1 MVFRKH
7 LIFLT
12 VILTV
17 VLPLGCLS
25 AVHAEV
31 LTETERNLM
40 EAEQNLA
47 EHGLVLEDV
56 VNEYFGFDANSRGF
70 VVFLPPYRSDGVP
83 NFIFFDVT
91 GDGCVDLCTG
101 RVFGSGMTR
110 VEAVVFDPL
119 AHERYILD
127 GYNYFYFIQG
137 VSDGRLVVIECGP
150 YGYGDPLTDTWGT
163 VAFEDGRL
171 VFVPDEEQPV
181 SATVNHSHPWFMP
194 SADE

>member
-1 MVFRKH
+1 MLIKKRH
-7 LIFLT
+7 LPA
-12 VILTV
+12 
-17 VLPLGCLS
+17 VLLALVLLFGCVS
-25 AVHAEV
+25 AVHADESS
-31 LTETERNLM
+31 ETERNLA

-56 VNEYFGFDANSRGF
+56 VNEYYGLNANSHGF
-70 VVFLPPYRSDGVP
+70 AGFWLPYMQDGSP

-137 VSDGRLVVIECGP
+137 VSDGRLAVIECGP

-163 VAFEDGRL
+163 VAFENGRL

-181 SATVNHSHPWFMP
+181 SGTVNHSHSRFMP
-194 SADE
+194 AADE

>member
-1 MVFRKH
+1 MLIKKRH
-7 LIFLT
+7 LPA
-12 VILTV
+12 
-17 VLPLGCLS
+17 VLLALVLLFGCVS
-25 AVHAEV
+25 AVHAEESS
-31 LTETERNLM
+31 ETERNLA

-56 VNEYFGFDANSRGF
+56 VNEYYGLNANSHGF
-70 VVFLPPYRSDGVP
+70 AGFWLPYMQDGSP

-181 SATVNHSHPWFMP
+181 SGTVNHSHP
-194 SADE
+194 